1 MTIRPRNAVRAMRD
15 TLTYQHIRISK
26 LSFELHRVAMKT
38 RWERQAAQKLLNM
51 TTLSPDMVIFLLAFL
66 LIVIEWMEKKCDAP
80 RCPTCF
86 PV

>member
-1 MTIRPRNAVRAMRD
+1 MRAMRD

-51 TTLSPDMVIFLLAFL
+51 TTLSPDMVIVSIF
-66 LIVIEWMEKKCDAP
+66 VDCDRVDGEKM
-80 RCPTCF
+80 
-86 PV
+86 